1 MNEKINA
8 DFKSLKF
15 IFDKS
20 KPYII
25 SVAVIL
31 ISIILFFQFVIA
43 QFSVLFKAQKE
54 VKESSLKLEILKE
67 NLSVLAN
74 INEGTLDSQLKI
86 LNSALPLNKDFI
98 GILNSIYFAAQAT
111 GVNLG
116 GFSFKVGDIS
126 KSENGDNFP
135 AVKLSVP
142 INSGVS
148 AINSFI
154 KKISETLPLSEVYFV
169 KVGDVSSTV
178 GLSFY
183 YKPLNIADYSQD
195 VRVNPVSQK
204 VLTLVGQLSKFKN
217 VSTAG
222 E

>member
-1 MNEKINA
+1 M
-8 DFKSLKF
+8 
-15 IFDKS
+15 
-20 KPYII
+20 
-25 SVAVIL
+25 
-31 ISIILFFQFVIA
+31 LFFQFVIA
-43 QFSVLFKAQKE
+43 QFSVLLKAQKE
-54 VKESSLKLEILKE
+54 VKESSLKLGALKE

-74 INEGTLDSQLKI
+74 ISEGTLDSQLKI

-116 GFSFKVGDIS
+116 SFSFKVGDIS
-126 KSENGDNFP
+126 KSENGGNFP
-135 AVKLSVP
+135 SVKLSVP

-154 KKISETLPLSEVYFV
+154 KKISEMLPLSEVYLV

-183 YKPLNIADYSQD
+183 YKPLNAANYSQD

-217 VSTAG
+217 VSTIG